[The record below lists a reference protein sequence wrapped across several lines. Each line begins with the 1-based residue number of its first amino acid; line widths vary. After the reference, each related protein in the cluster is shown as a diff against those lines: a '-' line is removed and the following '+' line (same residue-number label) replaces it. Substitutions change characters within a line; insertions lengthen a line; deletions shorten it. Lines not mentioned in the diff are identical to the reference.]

1 MNWYTKIWAS
11 CFLLVLLT
19 GLNSFAGTVN
29 APANTS
35 PSQPE
40 LLQSNRHQ
48 NHYSDYLWINAPLPE
63 KQDELLFVE
72 ESEDNQHSWILLK
85 SNRIFYT
92 CISILFGQP
101 DFNIQQPAPI
111 SPAAHRPIQL
121 FTIGRLSHLQIF
133 RI

>member
-1 MNWYTKIWAS
+1 MNWYTKIWVS
-11 CFLLVLLT
+11 CLLLVLLT
-19 GLNSFAGTVN
+19 SMDVISGTHN
-29 APANTS
+29 APSNIRH
-35 PSQPE
+35 SQPE
-40 LLQSNRHQ
+40 LIQFNRPQ

-63 KQDELLFVE
+63 KQDELLFIE
-72 ESEDNQHSWILLK
+72 ETEDNQHNWVLLK

-101 DFNIQQPAPI
+101 DLTNQQPVPI
-111 SPAAHRPIQL
+111 PPAAHRPIQL